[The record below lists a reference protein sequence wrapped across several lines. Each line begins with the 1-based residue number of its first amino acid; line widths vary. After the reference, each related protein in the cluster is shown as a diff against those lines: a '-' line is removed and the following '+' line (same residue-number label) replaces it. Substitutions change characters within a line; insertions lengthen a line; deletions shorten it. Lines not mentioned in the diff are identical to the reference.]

1 MSRFFLK
8 SVALLAIAFS
18 SPPSAHALDLIIVG
32 YRSLPEFQEI
42 RQKIEEN
49 LPDGVFL
56 VEKQLSRP
64 DGNGRA
70 LFAVQPEY
78 SADELR
84 KLIPV
89 LEFEKGKLTIVDSS
103 ASLIEARFERK
114 PANGGKVQ

>member
-1 MSRFFLK
+1 MLRFSPTSAAFFTI
-8 SVALLAIAFS
+8 ALFAT
-18 SPPSAHALDLIIVG
+18 PSAHALDLIIEG